1 MITRY
6 ISENNLEKFKNF
18 LGSKYFLLYSCGLI
32 LLFSIFINSLTDIG
46 TDTGIYLDIGEKIAK
61 GGKYYDQIFESN
73 LPYNFYIYALQYH
86 ISQFTGIN
94 VIILAEIFIYLLF
107 FVSFFCSLRILKKT
121 TISDNKIFSNLFL
134 VVFAFGFF
142 LRVPSIYLNEMGTK
156 TTFFMLLFFPYLVY
170 SLELKQELSRKDLV
184 FRGILMGLIPCF
196 KPQYL
201 IMVIGIELFKFF
213 ENKSL
218 KFIFRFDH
226 LIMGLVGLLMLDWMI
241 FFEKEYFQ
249 FMVPMWKKTY
259 LPYSDLKILFERTFY
274 LHSISF
280 NVIGIFIIYLSRAK
294 NITYNLKLITAI
306 LIFVIM
312 MINAEALMSGDQVS
326 NLYFIIFFFCLF
338 IFFDR
343 SFIKNINV
351 SNNRFITLSLILIT
365 IFDHDSVQIVIFG
378 KFSVIWFFTIITP
391 LALIYFFKR
400 KQINLKEFLIFS
412 FLYLFYILISY
423 ILIKRNNDYLVITQI
438 IFFILVCFIYEKKI
452 YSKRSNFF
460 STPSILFIL
469 STIIMIIV
477 NSLDPIFLVFKE
489 DNELASPFNYSDKIH
504 YYVKKYA
511 PNKND
516 QIMFFSQN
524 IIKYPLYNYLEKD
537 TKIKSSTNFL
547 NTDIQ
552 FKKNYQSKNLI
563 PIIDDYERHFIN
575 QYFYQQNIDSF
586 KDESYKLIIIDY
598 EKFCVNSSTHLLF
611 LNRVFKKLLLDN
623 FEYVDTI
630 YVLKNTSYKDRIKE
644 IKINNKSETIISEK
658 VIINQIEIYARKT
671 KKIKGKN

>member
-6 ISENNLEKFKNF
+6 ISENNLDKFKSF

-32 LLFSIFINSLTDIG
+32 LLFSIFINSITDIG

-73 LPYNFYIYALQYH
+73 LPFNFYIYALQYH
-86 ISQFTGIN
+86 ISKFTGIN
-94 VIILAEIFIYLLF
+94 VIILAEIFVYLLF
-107 FVSFFCSLRILKKT
+107 FVSFLCSLRILKKT

-134 VVFAFGFF
+134 VVFVFGFF
-142 LRVPSIYLNEMGTK
+142 LRVPSISLNEMGTK

-170 SLELKQELSRKDLV
+170 SLELKKELSRKDLV

-201 IMVIGIELFKFF
+201 IIVIGIELFKFF

-249 FMVPMWKKTY
+249 FMVPMWKRTY
-259 LPYSDLKILFERTFY
+259 LPYADLKILFERTFY
-274 LHSISF
+274 LHFNSF
-280 NVIGIFIIYLSRAK
+280 NVVGIFIIYLSRAK
-294 NITYNLKLITAI
+294 NISYNLKLIATT
-306 LIFVIM
+306 LIVVII
-312 MINAEALMSGDQVS
+312 MINIEALMSADQVS
-326 NLYFIIFFFCLF
+326 NLYLIIFFFCLF

-343 SFIKNINV
+343 SFIKLINV
-351 SNNRFITLSLILIT
+351 SNNKFITLSLIIIS
-365 IFDHDSVQIVIFG
+365 IFDHESVHIVIFG
-378 KFSVIWFFTIITP
+378 KFSVIWFFIIITP

-412 FLYLFYILISY
+412 FLYLFYILTNY
-423 ILIKRNNDYLVITQI
+423 ILIKRSNDYLVISQI
-438 IFFILVCFIYEKKI
+438 IFFILVCFFYEKKI
-452 YSKRSNFF
+452 NFKQSKIF
-460 STPSILFIL
+460 STPSVIFIL

-477 NSLDPIFLVFKE
+477 NSLDPIFSVFKE

-511 PNKND
+511 SNKND
-516 QIMFFSQN
+516 HIMFFSQS
-524 IIKYPLYNYLEKD
+524 IIKYPLYNYLEKS
-537 TKIKSSTNFL
+537 TKIKSVTNFF
-547 NTDIQ
+547 NNDINLTRNNQ
-552 FKKNYQSKNLI
+552 SNYLI
-563 PIIDDYERHFIN
+563 PTSNDSEINFIN
-575 QYFYQQNIDSF
+575 QYFYQQNIDSLN
-586 KDESYKLIIIDY
+586 DEANKLLIIDNY
-598 EKFCVNSSTHLLF
+598 GFCINSNSQLFF

-630 YVLKNTSYKDRIKE
+630 HVLKNISYRDQIKE
-644 IKINNKSETIISEK
+644 IKINNKSEKLISK
-658 VIINQIEIYARKT
+658 KIIINQIEIYARKT
-671 KKIKGKN
+671 KKIKSKN

>member
-6 ISENNLEKFKNF
+6 ISENNFEKFRIF

-73 LPYNFYIYALQYH
+73 LPYNFYIYALQYR

-107 FVSFFCSLRILKKT
+107 FVSFFGSLRILKKT
-121 TISDNKIFSNLFL
+121 TISDNKIFLNLFL

-170 SLELKQELSRKDLV
+170 SLELKQELTRKDLV

-274 LHSISF
+274 LHFHSF
-280 NVIGIFIIYLSRAK
+280 NVVGIFIIYLSRAK

-306 LIFVIM
+306 LIFMII
-312 MINAEALMSGDQVS
+312 MINTEALMSADQVA
-326 NLYFIIFFFCLF
+326 NLYLVIFFFCLF
-338 IFFDR
+338 VLFDR
-343 SFIKNINV
+343 SFIKLINV
-351 SNNRFITLSLILIT
+351 SNNKFITLSLILIT
-365 IFDHDSVQIVIFG
+365 IFDHESVQIVIFG

-391 LALIYFFKR
+391 LALIYFYKR
-400 KQINLKEFLIFS
+400 KQLNLKDFLIFS
-412 FLYLFYILISY
+412 VLYLFYILINY
-423 ILIKRNNDYLVITQI
+423 ILIKINSDYLVISQI
-438 IFFILVCFIYEKKI
+438 IFFILVCFFYEKKI
-452 YSKRSNFF
+452 NFKRSNFF

-469 STIIMIIV
+469 SAIIMIIV

-489 DNELASPFNYSDKIH
+489 DNDFASPFNYSDKIY

-524 IIKYPLYNYLEKD
+524 SIKYPLYNYLEKNS
-537 TKIKSSTNFL
+537 KIKSSTNFL
-547 NTDIQ
+547 NSNIHI
-552 FKKNYQSKNLI
+552 KKNDQSKSLI
-563 PIIDDYERHFIN
+563 PVNNDYEIHFIN

-586 KDESYKLIIIDY
+586 KDESYKLLIIDNDN
-598 EKFCVNSSTHLLF
+598 FCINSPTHTLL

-630 YVLKNTSYKDRIKE
+630 YVLKNTRDNDQIKE
-644 IKINNKSETIISEK
+644 IKINNNSKKIINK
-658 VIINQIEIYARKT
+658 KMIINQIEIYARKT
-671 KKIKGKN
+671 KKIKSKN

>member
-1 MITRY
+1 MITSY
-6 ISENNLEKFKNF
+6 ISENNFEKFRIF

-32 LLFSIFINSLTDIG
+32 LLFSIFINSVTDIG

-73 LPYNFYIYALQYH
+73 LPYNFYIYALQYR

-107 FVSFFCSLRILKKT
+107 FVSFFVSLRILKKT

-142 LRVPSIYLNEMGTK
+142 LRIPSIYLNEMGTK

-249 FMVPMWKKTY
+249 FMVPMWKRIY
-259 LPYSDLKILFERTFY
+259 LPYSDLKILFDRTFY
-274 LHSISF
+274 LHFNSF
-280 NVIGIFIIYLSRAK
+280 NVVGIFIVFLSRAK
-294 NITYNLKLITAI
+294 NISYNLKLITAI
-306 LIFVIM
+306 LISVII
-312 MINAEALMSGDQVS
+312 MINLEALISIDQVS

-338 IFFDR
+338 ILFDR
-343 SFIKNINV
+343 SFIKLINI
-351 SNNRFITLSLILIT
+351 SNNKFIALSLIIIS
-365 IFDHDSVQIVIFG
+365 IFDPKSVEIVVFG

-391 LALIYFFKR
+391 IALIYFFKR

-412 FLYLFYILISY
+412 FLYLFYISINYFLIR
-423 ILIKRNNDYLVITQI
+423 IGNDYLVISQI
-438 IFFILVCFIYEKKI
+438 IFFILVCFFYEKKI
-452 YSKRSNFF
+452 NFKQSNFF
-460 STPSILFIL
+460 STPSVLFIL
-469 STIIMIIV
+469 STIIMIMA
-477 NSLDPIFLVFKE
+477 NSLNPIFLVFKE
-489 DNELASPFNYSDKIH
+489 DNHFASPFNYSDKIH

-524 IIKYPLYNYLEKD
+524 IIKYPLYNYLEKNS
-537 TKIKSSTNFL
+537 KIKSATNFL
-547 NTDIQ
+547 NNDIH
-552 FKKNYQSKNLI
+552 FKKNDQSKNLI
-563 PIIDDYERHFIN
+563 SVNDDYEINFIN
-575 QYFYQQNIDSF
+575 QYFYQQNIDSL
-586 KDESYKLIIIDY
+586 KDESNKLLIIDNDN
-598 EKFCVNSSTHLLF
+598 FCINSPTHALL

-630 YVLKNTSYKDRIKE
+630 YVLKNTSDNDQIKE
-644 IKINNKSETIISEK
+644 IKINNNSEK
-658 VIINQIEIYARKT
+658 IINKKMIINQIEIYARKT
-671 KKIKGKN
+671 KKNKSKN